1 MRAWPQQEK
10 FRDLV
15 RAYRKEHELSPEG
28 FASLIDMAP
37 GSLHSMLYDK
47 GHKPGLPVVQ
57 RAAGVLGISITEL
70 VDDKNAPI
78 LGQDVSNLSE
88 HDRVLAHMMFHDFT
102 TADDLTTED
111 RKALV
116 DAYNLNRAALR
127 ALKARKP

>member
-1 MRAWPQQEK
+1 MDAWPQRER
-10 FRDLV
+10 FRERLQ
-15 RAYRKEHELSPEG
+15 AYLKQTGKTQAE
-28 FASLIDMAP
+28 
-37 GSLHSMLYDK
+37 
-47 GHKPGLPVVQ
+47 
-57 RAAGVLGISITEL
+57 AAEELGISLPHLRNSMYRKDKRLGREPLELASALFGCRVTEFT
-70 VDDKNAPI
+70 DDPGGDI

-127 ALKARKP
+127 ALKARRS